1 MFVHPLFISEK
12 IFLQMALERIALTKP
27 PAPTS
32 GRQLPLSPQGVTFH
46 PRSHKQLQASLQDFS
61 QFGPQLHA
69 QLASWS
75 KIPWMFPILLVERVC
90 RHYGKNLRSRD
101 DKRALYVTLGSCG
114 CNLVSRNNEETQLA
128 CDQPALHRLL
138 SKTLRTTAW
147 QHFNPHETPNS
158 LLSQQVSFQST
169 ARNYEQ
175 FWLLLP
181 LGVEPS
187 THLHAVQSQQVHIC
201 QECPHLPLA
210 CPVFLTENQSWAES
224 GLATTS

>member
-1 MFVHPLFISEK
+1 MINSFPIWILSHSKSFVLKLMRCLGFIHTRRFISAH
-12 IFLQMALERIALTKP
+12 L
-27 PAPTS
+27 
-32 GRQLPLSPQGVTFH
+32 
-46 PRSHKQLQASLQDFS
+46 
-61 QFGPQLHA
+61 
-69 QLASWS
+69 
-75 KIPWMFPILLVERVC
+75 LLVERVC

-138 SKTLRTTAW
+138 SKTLQTTAW

-169 ARNYEQ
+169 VRNYEQ

-187 THLHAVQSQQVHIC
+187 THLHAV
-201 QECPHLPLA
+201 
-210 CPVFLTENQSWAES
+210 
-224 GLATTS
+224 